1 MGDTVVNEVI
11 VMVGPSMKSKGGI
24 ASVACTY
31 EAAGLFSNWPVLY
44 LNSHVE
50 GSKVQKLLAA
60 LSALKTFVIL
70 LLFGRVKV
78 LHIHVARGT
87 SFWRKSLFILLA
99 YAARCPV
106 FIHLHSGGF
115 PEFYWRKCGLIQK
128 RLVRFVLD
136 HADCLIVLSSQWWAL
151 LDGITKNKRIV
162 KIPNFIIDDQNEPP
176 ACKRET
182 NSVLFLGRLSEEKGF
197 FDLLQAAAIVAQ
209 HIPGFRLYCGGEGDV
224 NAVMLR
230 VSELG
235 IADNVEL
242 LGWVEE
248 AQRHGLLC
256 RVAAFVLPSYV
267 EGLPMAVIEAMSKG
281 TPVVASNV
289 GGVPDVI
296 EDGKDGLL
304 VRAGDVAGIAQALI
318 TLLEDSTARV
328 RLGAAG
334 RQKVARQFS
343 ASCVLPVLER
353 LYSEYGV
360 LPKRGH
366 DHRLDLQNH
375 QMNSES

>member
-1 MGDTVVNEVI
+1 MGDAMAKGVI
-11 VMVGPSMKSKGGI
+11 VMVGPSLKSRGGI

-31 EAAGLFSNWPVLY
+31 EAAGLFRKWPVLY
-44 LNSHVE
+44 LNSHME
-50 GSKVQKLLAA
+50 GSKVKKLLAA
-60 LSALKTFVIL
+60 LSALKAFVIL
-70 LLFGRVKV
+70 LLLRRVRV
-78 LHIHVARGT
+78 LHIHVAIGT

-106 FIHLHSGGF
+106 FIHLHSGEF

-128 RLVRFVLD
+128 RFVRFVLD
-136 HADCLIVLSSQWWAL
+136 HADYLIVLSSQWWAL
-151 LDGITKNKRIV
+151 LDGITKNKRIM
-162 KIPNFIIDDQNEPP
+162 KIPNFIIDDRNEPP
-176 ACKRET
+176 ACKREK

-209 HIPGFRLYCGGEGDV
+209 RIPGFRLYCGGEGDV
-224 NAVMLR
+224 NVVMSR
-230 VSELG
+230 VRGLG
-235 IADNVEL
+235 IADNVVL

-248 AQRHGLLC
+248 AQRHELLC

-304 VRAGDVAGIAQALI
+304 VRTGDVAGIAQALI

-328 RLGAAG
+328 RLGEAG
-334 RQKVARQFS
+334 RQKVAKQFS
-343 ASCVLPVLER
+343 ASCVLPVLES
-353 LYSEYGV
+353 LYGEYGV
-360 LPKRGH
+360 LPR
-366 DHRLDLQNH
+366 QNILMGN
-375 QMNSES
+375 Q